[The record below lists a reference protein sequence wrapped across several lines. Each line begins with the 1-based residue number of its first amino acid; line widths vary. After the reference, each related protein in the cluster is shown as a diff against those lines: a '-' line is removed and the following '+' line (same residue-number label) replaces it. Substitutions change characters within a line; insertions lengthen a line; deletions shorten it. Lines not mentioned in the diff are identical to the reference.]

1 MSSDAKSQLQDNPA
15 PYLDHRL
22 SENSLVHLQDDV
34 LNLLIRHAEGTQK
47 DCCQGKEDRQVPR
60 SLLPL
65 PAPPAKPGWPVFPAV
80 LFPRPGTPTSASLP
94 VQLRAQ
100 GSGFPPPHLPPEP
113 PHSCQPSATRL
124 KPPEYRLGDALPVL
138 TGRLG
143 SPGLRTSETVPGPT
157 LVPDPATPS
166 SKLPRP
172 GNALILKLPHPVP

>member
-113 PHSCQPSATRL
+113 PHSSPWPL
-124 KPPEYRLGDALPVL
+124 KC
-138 TGRLG
+138 
-143 SPGLRTSETVPGPT
+143 SPGHGQRAGRGRVGSSLHRPCPPAPGVLLPCPRCLPPICVAPHSLCPTESRVPT
-157 LVPDPATPS
+157 
-166 SKLPRP
+166 R
-172 GNALILKLPHPVP
+172 AL

>member
-124 KPPEYRLGDALPVL
+124 KPPRVQ
-138 TGRLG
+138 TRGRLACAHG
-143 SPGLRTSETVPGPT
+143 EARISRSAYIRDG
-157 LVPDPATPS
+157 
-166 SKLPRP
+166 PRP
-172 GNALILKLPHPVP
+172 HSSS